1 MVGIGREFELP
12 GIVLE
17 TGSWTADV
25 GFLNRNFDFC
35 RGALDAAR
43 IPGERIG
50 DKEGAGEGA
59 RKVRLGLGMRGGRA
73 ETSLAALALVTV
85 TVAGAWAGRGAGVM
99 H

>member
-1 MVGIGREFELP
+1 MVGIEFELP

-17 TGSWTADV
+17 TGSWTVDV

-50 DKEGAGEGA
+50 DTEGAGKGA
-59 RKVRLGLGMRGGRA
+59 RKLRLGLGMRGGRV
-73 ETSLAALALVTV
+73 ETCPVLAWVTAA
-85 TVAGAWAGRGAGVM
+85 AGDGGGRGAGVM
-99 H
+99 D